1 MQRIPVLEEKIPNI
15 TVKNGDGITFLNDT
29 VKQKI
34 DNLDDTQYKEFVNGN
49 LLLEVEEKGYVGKE
63 KEIAHTSV
71 WIKKTVEDS
80 INDEFLLQR
89 ITPFDWQILAVCVWL
104 QQHNIPYTTAT
115 TIFKSLGNK
124 REPNPAMKQKIFDS
138 IDKLR
143 HLDIVIDATEAYNKL
158 NRLQNKRPDAVFTFT
173 GYLLPANYM
182 TGMIKGKMIKDVIY
196 FITESPLITY
206 AIDKNQV
213 IEIPKKM
220 LEVPSITNTEIFIV
234 LKTFIAARILILKKT
249 RLKQKRQG
257 KPEDKRFPTTIKIAT
272 LYRYCH
278 LENKIKSDSRVK
290 KRIAEFITKILEHLV
305 DVGEITDFSFK
316 DDSDKITKGFNKATK
331 IHFTYK

>member
-1 MQRIPVLEEKIPNI
+1 
-15 TVKNGDGITFLNDT
+15 
-29 VKQKI
+29 
-34 DNLDDTQYKEFVNGN
+34 
-49 LLLEVEEKGYVGKE
+49 
-63 KEIAHTSV
+63 
-71 WIKKTVEDS
+71 
-80 INDEFLLQR
+80 
-89 ITPFDWQILAVCVWL
+89 
-104 QQHNIPYTTAT
+104 
-115 TIFKSLGNK
+115 
-124 REPNPAMKQKIFDS
+124 
-138 IDKLR
+138 
-143 HLDIVIDATEAYNKL
+143 
-158 NRLQNKRPDAVFTFT
+158 
-173 GYLLPANYM
+173 
-182 TGMIKGKMIKDVIY
+182 MIKGKKRKDVIY